1 MYLRNDQFD
10 SAGGAA
16 ARASELVLVPNP
28 TRLERLRH
36 AIESIDWTPDLG
48 ARIGSRD
55 GSAAPRPA
63 PPCCARPG
71 RCRPGFARPIAG
83 ETPKAL
89 SGAAWDNARAQAIA
103 PLAWG
108 ADTGQRMAANDL
120 VRPLGETPDRPH
132 LPFSSAMSD
141 GDSLAALLRR
151 AGAAKADVAAISD
164 MVAGALPLDDIRPGT
179 RFEGVLGPGA
189 RKTDPRPIE
198 TLAFQPAFDFRLVIS
213 RTANGLSMQRQAI
226 SVDDTPLRIQGLAG
240 ASLYKSLRAAGVP
253 STAAADYLKAMATR
267 ISVGSDVTAGDPFD
281 IILKQRRAATGE
293 VEIGDIVFAGL
304 DLGGRKVQ
312 LVKWA
317 GQDNDSDAGWYD
329 ANGQTRREG
338 FAGMPCGGRVSSS
351 FGMRLHPI
359 LGYYR
364 MHKGIDVACPY
375 GSPVY
380 AVVDGMVNW
389 AGYKGGYGNF
399 IGIQGSGGVGTGYG
413 HLSRIAVRSGERV
426 ARGELVGYSGNS
438 GLSTG
443 PHLHFEVYRG
453 GEVVNPRG
461 FSFSTMAALTGE
473 RLARVQGEGGGIAF
487 GPAGGSAVGER
498 LLPGRKQTSAK
509 PAFRRAVRARCA
521 ALSSYAP

>member
-10 SAGGAA
+10 QAGGSA
-16 ARASELVLVPNP
+16 ARSTELVLMPDP
-28 TRLERLRH
+28 TRLDRIRH

-55 GSAAPRPA
+55 WFR
-63 PPCCARPG
+63 
-71 RCRPGFARPIAG
+71 
-83 ETPKAL
+83 
-89 SGAAWDNARAQAIA
+89 GAATCAALLCATWGLSPGLAQPIVGNTPAALAGTTWDNARAQAIA

-151 AGAAKADVAAISD
+151 AGTTKADIATITNLVSST
-164 MVAGALPLDDIRPGT
+164 MSLDDIRPGT
-179 RFEGVLGPGA
+179 RFEGVQGPRA
-189 RKTDPRPIE
+189 KKSDPRPIE
-198 TLAFQPAFDFRLVIS
+198 TLAFQPAFDFRIVIT
-213 RTANGLSMQRQAI
+213 RTASGLLMQRQAI
-226 SVDDTPLRIQGLAG
+226 AIDDTPLRIQGLAG

-267 ISVGSDVTAGDPFD
+267 ISVGRDITAGDPFD

-293 VEIGDIVFAGL
+293 VEVGEILFAGL
-304 DLGGRKVQ
+304 DMGGRKVQ
-312 LVKWA
+312 LVKWS
-317 GQDNDSDAGWYD
+317 GQDSDSDESGSWYD
-329 ANGQTRREG
+329 ANGQTRRDG
-338 FAGMPCGGRVSSS
+338 FAGLPCGGRVSSS

-364 MHKGIDVACPY
+364 MHKGIDVACAY

-380 AVVDGMVNW
+380 AVIDGMVNW
-389 AGYKGGYGNF
+389 AGYKGGYGNY
-399 IGIQGSGGVGTGYG
+399 IGINGSSGVGTGYG

-426 ARGELVGYSGNS
+426 SRGELVGYSGNS

-443 PHLHFEVYRG
+443 PHLHFETYRFG
-453 GEVVNPRG
+453 ATVNPRG
-461 FSFSTMAALTGE
+461 FSFSSMAALS
-473 RLARVQGEGGGIAF
+473 
-487 GPAGGSAVGER
+487 GSALRAFKAKVAE
-498 LLPGRKQTSAK
+498 LMAVKPGRT
-509 PAFRRAVRARCA
+509 R
-521 ALSSYAP
+521 

>member
-10 SAGGAA
+10 QAGGSA
-16 ARASELVLVPNP
+16 ARSTDLVLLPEP
-28 TRLERLRH
+28 SRLDRIRH
-36 AIESIDWTPDLG
+36 AIEEIDWTPDLG

-55 GSAAPRPA
+55 WFRGAAT
-63 PPCCARPG
+63 CAALLG
-71 RCRPGFARPIAG
+71 A
-83 ETPKAL
+83 TWAL
-89 SGAAWDNARAQAIA
+89 SPGMAQPIVGATPARLSGTAWDNARAQSIA

-151 AGAAKADVAAISD
+151 AGAARTDIAAIADLVGGTMS
-164 MVAGALPLDDIRPGT
+164 LDDIRPGT
-179 RFEGVLGPGA
+179 RFEGMLGPRA
-189 RKTDPRPIE
+189 KKSDPRPIE
-198 TLAFQPAFDFRLVIS
+198 QLSFQPAFDFRLTIT

-253 STAAADYLKAMATR
+253 SGAAADYIKAIATR
-267 ISVGSDVTAGDPFD
+267 IQVGSDVTAGDPFD

-293 VEIGDIVFAGL
+293 VELGQILFAGL
-304 DLGGRKVQ
+304 DMGNRKIQ

-317 GQDNDSDAGWYD
+317 GQDDDESGSGGSWYD
-329 ANGQTRREG
+329 ANGQTRRDG
-338 FAGMPCGGRVSSS
+338 FAGLPCGGRVSSS

-364 MHKGIDVACPY
+364 MHKGIDVACAY

-380 AVVDGMVNW
+380 AVIDGTVDY
-389 AGYKGGYGNF
+389 AGYKGGYGQY
-399 IGIQGSGGVGTGYG
+399 IAIDGPGGIGTGYG
-413 HLSRIAVRSGERV
+413 HLSRIAVRSGTHV
-426 ARGELVGYSGNS
+426 SRGQIVGYSGNS

-443 PHLHFEVYRG
+443 PHLHFETYRHG
-453 GEVVNPRG
+453 ATVNPRG
-461 FSFSTMAALTGE
+461 FSFSSMAALS
-473 RLARVQGEGGGIAF
+473 
-487 GPAGGSAVGER
+487 GSALRAFKGWVAE
-498 LLPGRKQTSAK
+498 LMAVKPGTTR
-509 PAFRRAVRARCA
+509 
-521 ALSSYAP
+521 

>member
-16 ARASELVLVPNP
+16 ARASELVLLPEP

-36 AIESIDWTPDLG
+36 AIDDIDWTPDLG

-55 GSAAPRPA
+55 WFRGLAT
-63 PPCCARPG
+63 CTTLLCATWALS
-71 RCRPGFARPIAG
+71 PGFARPIVG
-83 ETPKAL
+83 ETPRAL

-151 AGAAKADVAAISD
+151 AGATRTDIQTISD
-164 MVAGALPLDDIRPGT
+164 LVGGTMSLDDIRPGT
-179 RFEGVLGPGA
+179 RFEGVLGPRA
-189 RKTDPRPIE
+189 KKSDPRPIE
-198 TLAFQPAFDFRLVIS
+198 QLAFQPAFDFRLTIT

-253 STAAADYLKAMATR
+253 SKAAADYLKAMATR
-267 ISVGSDVTAGDPFD
+267 ISLGSDVTAGDPFD

-293 VEIGDIVFAGL
+293 VELGDILYAGL
-304 DLGGRKVQ
+304 DMGGRKVQ

-317 GQDNDSDAGWYD
+317 GQDSDGDDEDSSGEWYD
-329 ANGQTRREG
+329 ANGQTRQNG
-338 FAGMPCGGRVSSS
+338 FVGLPVNGRVSSS
-351 FGMRLHPI
+351 FGMRMHPI

-364 MHKGIDVACPY
+364 MHKGIDIACPY

-380 AVVDGMVNW
+380 AVVAGTVNW

-399 IGIQGSGGVGTGYG
+399 IGIQGGGGVGTGYG
-413 HLSRIAVRSGERV
+413 HLSRVAVRNGEHV
-426 ARGELVGYSGNS
+426 SRGELVGYSGNS

-453 GEVVNPRG
+453 GNVVNPRG
-461 FSFSTMAALTGE
+461 FSFSTMAALTGSAL
-473 RLARVQGEGGGIAF
+473 RAF
-487 GPAGGSAVGER
+487 KAKVSE
-498 LLPGRKQTSAK
+498 LL
-509 PAFRRAVRARCA
+509 AVRPGTAR
-521 ALSSYAP
+521 

>member
-10 SAGGAA
+10 QAGGSA
-16 ARASELVLVPNP
+16 ARSTELMLVPEP
-28 TRLERLRH
+28 TRLDRIRH
-36 AIESIDWTPDLG
+36 TIESIDWTPDLG

-55 GSAAPRPA
+55 WFRGAATCGA
-63 PPCCARPG
+63 LLCATWSLS
-71 RCRPGFARPIAG
+71 PGFAQPIVG
-83 ETPKAL
+83 ETPAAL
-89 SGAAWDNARAQAIA
+89 AGTTWENARAQAIA

-151 AGAAKADVAAISD
+151 AGAAKADVATIADLVGS
-164 MVAGALPLDDIRPGT
+164 ALPLDDIRPGT
-179 RFEGVLGPGA
+179 RFEGVLGPRA
-189 RKTDPRPIE
+189 KKSDPRPIE
-198 TLAFQPAFDFRLVIS
+198 QLSFQPAFDFRLTIT

-226 SVDDTPLRIQGLAG
+226 AVDDTPLRIQGLAG
-240 ASLYKSLRAAGVP
+240 AGLYKSLRAAGVP
-253 STAAADYLKAMATR
+253 SKAAADYLKAMATR

-293 VEIGDIVFAGL
+293 VEIGDILFAGL
-304 DLGGRKVQ
+304 DMGNRKVQ
-312 LVKWA
+312 LVQWA
-317 GQDNDSDAGWYD
+317 GQDSDSDDGGSWYD
-329 ANGQTRREG
+329 ANGQAKRDG
-338 FAGMPCGGRVSSS
+338 FAGLPCGGRVSSS

-364 MHKGIDVACPY
+364 MHKGIDVACAY

-380 AVVDGMVNW
+380 AVVDGVVNW

-413 HLSRIAVRSGERV
+413 HLSRIAVRSGTRV
-426 ARGELVGYSGNS
+426 SRGQLVGYSGNS

-443 PHLHFEVYRG
+443 PHLHFETYRSG
-453 GEVVNPRG
+453 MTVNPRG
-461 FSFSTMAALTGE
+461 FSFSTMAALS
-473 RLARVQGEGGGIAF
+473 
-487 GPAGGSAVGER
+487 GSALRAFKAKVAE
-498 LLPGRKQTSAK
+498 LLSVRPGTTR
-509 PAFRRAVRARCA
+509 
-521 ALSSYAP
+521 

>member
-1 MYLRNDQFD
+1 MFLRNDQFD

-16 ARASELVLVPNP
+16 ARSSKLVLVPRP
-28 TRLERLRH
+28 TALDRLRH
-36 AIESIDWTPDLG
+36 ALESIDWTPDLG

-55 GSAAPRPA
+55 WFRGAATCTA
-63 PPCCARPG
+63 LLCATWALSPG
-71 RCRPGFARPIAG
+71 LARPIIG

-89 SGAAWDNARAQAIA
+89 SGTAWDNARAQAIA

-164 MVAGALPLDDIRPGT
+164 MVAGALPLDEIRPGT
-179 RFEGVLGPGA
+179 RFEGVLGPRA
-189 RKTDPRPIE
+189 HKSDPRPIE
-198 TLAFQPAFDFRLVIS
+198 TLAFQPAFDFRLIIS

-317 GQDNDSDAGWYD
+317 GQDGDDDDSGDWYD
-329 ANGQTRREG
+329 ANGGETRRQG
-338 FAGMPCGGRVSSS
+338 FVGLPVNGRVSSS
-351 FGMRLHPI
+351 FGMRMHPI

-364 MHKGIDVACPY
+364 MHKGIDIACPY

-380 AVVDGMVNW
+380 AVVDGTVNW

-399 IGIQGSGGVGTGYG
+399 IGIQGPGGVGTGYG
-413 HLSRIAVRSGERV
+413 HLSRVAVRNGERV

-453 GEVVNPRG
+453 GAAVNPRG
-461 FSFSTMAALTGE
+461 FSFSTMAALTGSAL
-473 RLARVQGEGGGIAF
+473 RAF
-487 GPAGGSAVGER
+487 KAKVSE
-498 LLPGRKQTSAK
+498 LL
-509 PAFRRAVRARCA
+509 AVRPGTGR
-521 ALSSYAP
+521 